1 MTNDIFLSLKG
12 KSGNNIN
19 RVSVSKYLRC
29 QFVNRKP
36 YGSIFASLKVKLL
49 NSGKMA
55 DNKDKNEVKDQ
66 TDDMTSDSTIR
77 EEESAE
83 HKKEAKKEKGH
94 RHSKTEEELEII
106 ENEIIE
112 LKDKHI
118 RLQAD
123 FDNYRKRTLKE
134 RMELLKTAGESVLMG
149 ILPVIDDFDRAM
161 QTLDL
166 VGEDSHIAD
175 GMKLIYS
182 KFQDFL
188 KQNGVK
194 EIEAIGQSFNTDLHE
209 AITTI
214 PAPSKELKG
223 KIVDVVQKG
232 YYLNDKVIRFSK
244 VIIGE

>member
-1 MTNDIFLSLKG
+1 MTDDKA
-12 KSGNNIN
+12 
-19 RVSVSKYLRC
+19 KY
-29 QFVNRKP
+29 
-36 YGSIFASLKVKLL
+36 
-49 NSGKMA
+49 
-55 DNKDKNEVKDQ
+55 EVKDQ
-66 TDDMTSDSTIR
+66 HEDMEPDPEASEHES
-77 EEESAE
+77 EEQ
-83 HKKEAKKEKGH
+83 KKESKKGKGH

-166 VGEDSHIAD
+166 VSEDSHIVD

-194 EIEAIGQSFNTDLHE
+194 EIESLNCNFNVDLHE
-209 AITTI
+209 AV
-214 PAPSKELKG
+214 AKVHVEDADKKG
-223 KIVDVVQKG
+223 KVIDVVLKG
-232 YYLNDKVIRFSK
+232 YYLQDKVLRFSK
-244 VIIGE
+244 VVVGE